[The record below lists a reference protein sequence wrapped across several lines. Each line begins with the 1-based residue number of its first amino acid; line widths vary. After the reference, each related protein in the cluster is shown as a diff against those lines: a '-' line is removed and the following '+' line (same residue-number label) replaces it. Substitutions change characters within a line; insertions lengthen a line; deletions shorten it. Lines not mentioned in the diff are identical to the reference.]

1 MNCEIKTDVLII
13 GGGIAGGIAAILLA
27 DAGVSVILAMHGSY
41 DKATST
47 YYAQGGIIYS
57 GQNDSPEQLAE
68 DIMRAGDAHCY
79 PPAVHKLAGEG
90 PKLVEKILIERL
102 GIAFDRSADGG
113 FDLAR
118 EGGHRLARIVHVRD
132 STGKAIQEAI
142 VRHIRTQSTI
152 RLLENHTA
160 IDLLTPSHHALN
172 RLSVYEPTRCVG
184 AYLFDQHSAKVVKV
198 LAKKTILATG
208 GLGQIFQRTTNPPVA
223 RGDGIAMAFRAGAR
237 LVNLEFIQFHPTI
250 FYHEYKPTFL
260 ISEAVRGAG
269 ARLVDADGR
278 PFMQKY
284 DTQWKDLAPRD
295 LVARSIHKEMLH
307 TGLSHV
313 YLDMRSFLSE
323 EQIRNEFPFIYQKCL
338 EFGVDPT
345 KDLIPVVP
353 AAHYSCGG
361 VLVDLNGQTNIRDL
375 YAAGEVSCTGVHGA
389 NRLASTSLLEGL
401 VWANSSAQHILKTL
415 SKTNLHSAE
424 DIPDWEEIGTFA
436 PDPALINQDMISIRN
451 IMWNYVGLVRTTHRL
466 QRARRDLKNL
476 ENEIE
481 RFYRV
486 SKLTDQLIGLRNAVI
501 TAILVTSAAW
511 ENKRS
516 MGCHYR
522 E

>member
-1 MNCEIKTDVLII
+1 
-13 GGGIAGGIAAILLA
+13 
-27 DAGVSVILAMHGSY
+27 
-41 DKATST
+41 
-47 YYAQGGIIYS
+47 
-57 GQNDSPEQLAE
+57 
-68 DIMRAGDAHCY
+68 
-79 PPAVHKLAGEG
+79 
-90 PKLVEKILIERL
+90 
-102 GIAFDRSADGG
+102 
-113 FDLAR
+113 
-118 EGGHRLARIVHVRD
+118 VRD

-361 VLVDLNGQTNIRDL
+361 VLVDLNGQTNI
-375 YAAGEVSCTGVHGA
+375 
-389 NRLASTSLLEGL
+389 
-401 VWANSSAQHILKTL
+401 
-415 SKTNLHSAE
+415 
-424 DIPDWEEIGTFA
+424 
-436 PDPALINQDMISIRN
+436 LICM
-451 IMWNYVGLVRTTHRL
+451 L
-466 QRARRDLKNL
+466 RAR
-476 ENEIE
+476 
-481 RFYRV
+481 FPARV
-486 SKLTDQLIGLRNAVI
+486 YMAPTV
-501 TAILVTSAAW
+501 
-511 ENKRS
+511 
-516 MGCHYR
+516 
-522 E
+522 